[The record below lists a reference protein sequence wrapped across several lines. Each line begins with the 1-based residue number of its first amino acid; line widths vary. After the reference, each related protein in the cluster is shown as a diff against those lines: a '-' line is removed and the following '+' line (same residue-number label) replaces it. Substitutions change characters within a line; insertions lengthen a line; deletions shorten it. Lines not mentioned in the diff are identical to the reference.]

1 MSKSLEDILKARFS
15 RFDGFD
21 ILRWLTGGHKTINHA
36 EQMSLLSLITYV
48 AVEKESSVDLVQDE
62 FLKRYNLERFEN
74 LRSDD
79 YDDAVHFLMHWD
91 ETIIQNVEKKS
102 AR

>member
-1 MSKSLEDILKARFS
+1 MSKSLDDILKMRFS
-15 RFDGFD
+15 RFDRFD
-21 ILRWLTGGHKTINHA
+21 VLRWLTGGHKTINHH

-62 FLKRYNLERFEN
+62 FLKHYNLTRFEN

-79 YDDAVHFLMHWD
+79 YDDAVKFLMNWND
-91 ETIIQNVEKKS
+91 SANQEIEKI
-102 AR
+102 A